1 MKPSVILPMDSAAV
15 RSDPVVDL
23 EHVSFGYDSER
34 VLDDVSLRIGP
45 GDFLGIIGP
54 NGSGKTTLLRVLLGL
69 LRPASGRIKL
79 FGLDVRSF
87 REWARIGYVPRKA
100 TAFDARYPA
109 SVLDVVISGRS
120 GVAGIGHRFGGRD
133 RTAAEEALQTVGMFE
148 FGCRPIGRL
157 SAGAQ
162 QRVFIARALAS
173 RPQLLL
179 LHEPTVGVD
188 VDAQEQF
195 YSLLRHLNREFGTT
209 LVLVSH
215 DVSVVAEEVTQLACL
230 NRRLVFH
237 GSPEDAMRSGALA
250 PLYRAESLVVAHH
263 PLTTSPQ
270 SPQSPPSSRLAVD
283 CGDWV

>member
-15 RSDPVVDL
+15 RSGPVVDP
-23 EHVSFGYDSER
+23 EHISFGYDRGR
-34 VLDDVSLRIGP
+34 VVDDGRLRIGP
-45 GDFLGIIGP
+45 GDFLGIIGR

-87 REWARIGYVPRKA
+87 REWARIGYVPQKA
-100 TAFDARYPA
+100 TAFDARFPA
-109 SVLDVVISGRS
+109 SVLEVVISGRS
-120 GVAGIGHRFGGRD
+120 GVAGIGHRFSGRD
-133 RTAAEEALQTVGMFE
+133 RTAAEEALETVGMFE
-148 FGCRPIGRL
+148 FRARPIGRL
-157 SAGAQ
+157 SAGQQ

-179 LHEPTVGVD
+179 LDEPTVGVD

-250 PLYRAESLVVAHH
+250 QLYRAESFVVAHH
-263 PLTTSPQ
+263 H
-270 SPQSPPSSRLAVD
+270 
-283 CGDWV
+283 

>member
-1 MKPSVILPMDSAAV
+1 
-15 RSDPVVDL
+15 
-23 EHVSFGYDSER
+23 
-34 VLDDVSLRIGP
+34 
-45 GDFLGIIGP
+45 
-54 NGSGKTTLLRVLLGL
+54 
-69 LRPASGRIKL
+69 
-79 FGLDVRSF
+79 VRSF
-87 REWARIGYVPRKA
+87 REWARIGYVPQKA
-100 TAFDARYPA
+100 TAFDARFPA
-109 SVLDVVISGRS
+109 SVLEVVISGRS

-148 FGCRPIGRL
+148 FRGRPIGRL
-157 SAGAQ
+157 SAGQQ

-179 LHEPTVGVD
+179 LDEPTVGVD

-250 PLYRAESLVVAHH
+250 QLYRAESLVVAHH
-263 PLTTSPQ
+263 H
-270 SPQSPPSSRLAVD
+270 
-283 CGDWV
+283 